1 MQVAV
6 GLVCVLLGMVHFLDR
21 DRPVEARRHYFLL
34 VPPTSLSRGLL
45 ATGEVL
51 VGFALLF
58 TA

>member
-1 MQVAV
+1 MQVAA

-21 DRPVEARRHYFLL
+21 DRPVEVRRHYFLF
-34 VPPTSLSRGLL
+34 VPPTSLGRGAL

-51 VGFALLF
+51 VGFLLLF